1 MDIIV
6 CYALIYLIEAIILW
20 QYSDHMFASKTNLF
34 MQIFFVI
41 LLYCIPFALFFLEN
55 IWLNSIAFLSI
66 NFIYLLFIFR
76 IRWYTALFHAT
87 TLTITMSASELVVVG
102 LISQIAY
109 DFYENSSLRNIVIL
123 AVLSKTLYFFSLQI
137 IIHFWKD
144 SKHKFENYDFSTTI
158 LTFIPVLTLFIV
170 HTLATI
176 CTDTILSSTN
186 DRLICTSAFLI
197 LIINIIVFGI
207 YNYTQKRNQQ
217 FTELQLQLQKE
228 YDLSEYYQ
236 MLLEQHENQS
246 ILIHDIKK
254 HLNSL
259 ALLNQEQETQKID
272 NYIREI
278 MSSSDLQF
286 TLRVSDNDMLN
297 AIMSRYI
304 QICKAKSID
313 LRIDIRKHCLNFMR
327 TNDLTALICNLM
339 DNAYESASLQEQS
352 FIDLHIS
359 KKEGTPFTLLTLV
372 NSCRVNPFV
381 DSYGTLVTRKKDK
394 MRHGYGVKSIKRVV
408 AAYGGEIEMYYDKET
423 LTFHT
428 VLTLRNQP
436 D

>member
-20 QYSDHMFASKTNLF
+20 QYSNHMFASKTNLF
-34 MQIFFVI
+34 LQISFAI
-41 LLYCIPFALFFLEN
+41 LLYSISFSLIFLEN
-55 IWLNSIAFLSI
+55 IWLNSIVFLCS
-66 NFIYLLFIFR
+66 NFIYLLVIFK

-123 AVLSKTLYFFSLQI
+123 TVLSKTLYFLLLQI
-137 IIHFWKD
+137 IIHFWHD
-144 SKHKFENYDFSTTI
+144 SKHKFENYHFSTTL
-158 LTFIPVLTLFIV
+158 LTFIPVLSLFIT
-170 HTLATI
+170 HTLASI
-176 CTDTILSSTN
+176 CTDTILSSIN

-207 YNYTQKRNQQ
+207 YNYTKKRNQQ

-236 MLLEQHENQS
+236 MLLEQYENQS

-254 HLNSL
+254 HLNSIS
-259 ALLNQEQETQKID
+259 LLNQEHHFEKVEAYIQEI
-272 NYIREI
+272 IA
-278 MSSSDLQF
+278 SFALQ
-286 TLRVSDNDMLN
+286 TALRVSDNDMLN

-304 QICKAKSID
+304 QMCQTKSID
-313 LRIDIRKHCLNFMR
+313 LRIDIRKHSLNFMR

-339 DNAYESASLQEQS
+339 DNAYDSASLQEQS

-372 NSCRVNPFV
+372 NTCRINPFV

>member
-20 QYSDHMFASKTNLF
+20 QYCNNMFSTDKSLF
-34 MQIFFVI
+34 CQVVAAI
-41 LLYCIPFALFFLEN
+41 LLYCVPFTMIYLEN
-55 IWLNSIAFLSI
+55 FWLNSVLFLSA
-66 NFIYLLFIFR
+66 NFIYLLFVFR
-76 IRWYTALFHAT
+76 TRWHTAFFHGT
-87 TLTITMSASELVVVG
+87 ILTIMMSASELIVVG
-102 LISQIAY
+102 LISQLAH
-109 DFYENSSLRNIVIL
+109 DFYASSSLRNIVIL
-123 AVLSKTLYFFSLQI
+123 TVLSKTLYFFSLQI
-137 IIHFWKD
+137 VIHFWG
-144 SKHKFENYDFSTTI
+144 DFKQKADKYYLSITI
-158 LTFIPVLTLFIV
+158 LTCIPIFSLFIANALV
-170 HTLATI
+170 SVCI
-176 CTDTILSSTN
+176 DTILSPLN
-186 DRLICTSAFLI
+186 DRLICISAFLI

-207 YNYTQKRNQQ
+207 YNYLLKRNQQ
-217 FTELQLQLQKE
+217 FTKLQLQLQKE
-228 YDLSEYYQ
+228 YDLSEYYL
-236 MLLEQHENQS
+236 MLLDQQENQN

-254 HLNSL
+254 HLNSIS
-259 ALLNQEQETQKID
+259 LLNQEHQFAKID
-272 NYIREI
+272 AYIQEI
-278 MSSSDLQF
+278 ISSFDLQ
-286 TLRVSDNDMLN
+286 TVLRVSDNDMLN